1 MGWRDKYNVHPAADV
16 FPMMEGEELAALVED
31 IKTKG
36 LKTPITMHKN
46 GVLLDGRNRLHA
58 LDLAGLELP
67 RRMVNVY
74 SGDDPVG
81 LILSANA
88 YRRQLS
94 KQEWADAIVAA
105 VQAAEDAKARAEKK
119 PRQDGEVFA
128 KGGRGRVNKVKA
140 KAIEEGKKR
149 GISERTIERAV
160 AKAESK
166 KANGKRPPETKKRHT
181 AALGLLTAE
190 QKAMAV
196 EDIEAAVAALIAIRD
211 QLRSKDQE
219 AAA

>member
-94 KQEWADAIVAA
+94 KQDWADAIVAA
-105 VQAAEDAKARAEKK
+105 
-119 PRQDGEVFA
+119 
-128 KGGRGRVNKVKA
+128 
-140 KAIEEGKKR
+140 
-149 GISERTIERAV
+149 
-160 AKAESK
+160 
-166 KANGKRPPETKKRHT
+166 
-181 AALGLLTAE
+181 
-190 QKAMAV
+190 
-196 EDIEAAVAALIAIRD
+196 
-211 QLRSKDQE
+211 
-219 AAA
+219 